1 MVLKLSLTDVCWQSI
16 RDYSKM
22 TSFDNFYTDLLE
34 LVSKHEKNNTPLK
47 VEKDL
52 DANILKIFGENITA
66 LARAQNGLNDMS
78 ELAYA
83 TAEHHPY
90 WNLLYN
96 CSEIANTV
104 LDKWKSELSKKDT
117 DDIEWSIKELKQTLE
132 KIIQKINDSDI

>member
-1 MVLKLSLTDVCWQSI
+1 MTFDTFYNDLIELA
-16 RDYSKM
+16 SK
-22 TSFDNFYTDLLE
+22 Y
-34 LVSKHEKNNTPLK
+34 EKSNIPLK

-52 DANILKIFGENITA
+52 EFDIVKVFGENITA
-66 LARAQNGLNDMS
+66 LARAKNGLNDMT

-104 LDKWKSELSKKDT
+104 LEKWKNQLSKKDT
-117 DDIEWSIKELKQTLE
+117 DDIEWAIKELKQSLE
-132 KIIQKINDSDI
+132 KIREKINDSESRQR

>member
-1 MVLKLSLTDVCWQSI
+1 MSNFD
-16 RDYSKM
+16 
-22 TSFDNFYTDLLE
+22 SFYNDLLF
-34 LVSKHEKNNTPLK
+34 LINTHEKNNTPLK

-52 DANILKIFGENITA
+52 DANIIKIFGENITA
-66 LARAQNGLNDMS
+66 LTRAKNGLNDVT

-104 LDKWKSELSKKDT
+104 LDKWKSELSKKDIS
-117 DDIEWSIKELKQTLE
+117 DIEWSIKELKQSLE
-132 KIIQKINDSDI
+132 KFTGKI